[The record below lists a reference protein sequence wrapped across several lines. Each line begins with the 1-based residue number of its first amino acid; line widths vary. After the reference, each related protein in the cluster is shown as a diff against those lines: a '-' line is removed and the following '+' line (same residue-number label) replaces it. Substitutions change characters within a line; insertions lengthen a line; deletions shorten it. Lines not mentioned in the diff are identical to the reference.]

1 MSDLTFSSV
10 LESVTGT
17 LTVSSAAVCT
27 VASLIF
33 GAVIA
38 FAYIFSYG
46 KGQTKKYSKNYIMT
60 LILLPVIVQVVIIMV
75 NGSLGVGVAI
85 MGAFS
90 LVRFRSIPGT
100 AKEICALFF
109 AMASGVA
116 SGMGY
121 ITFGAMFVVV
131 VAIIMLIVGR
141 INVNGA
147 KAAERELRI
156 TIPENLDY
164 TEVFDEVFDEYTHSN
179 SLDRV
184 KTTNMGS
191 MYELRYRVM
200 LKDIKQEKEFIDALR
215 IRNGNLTIISGRVTE
230 GETM

>member
-1 MSDLTFSSV
+1 M
-10 LESVTGT
+10 
-17 LTVSSAAVCT
+17 SSAAVCT

-33 GAVIA
+33 GALIA
-38 FAYIFSYG
+38 CAYVLSFG
-46 KGQTKKYSKNYIMT
+46 RGETKKYSKNYIMT

-116 SGMGY
+116 TGMGY
-121 ITFGAMFVVV
+121 ITFGVMFVVV
-131 VAIIMLIVGR
+131 VAIIMIIVGR
-141 INVNGA
+141 VRINGA
-147 KAAERELRI
+147 KAAERELRV

-164 TEVFDEVFDEYTHSN
+164 TEVFDDIMEKYTISH

-200 LKDIKQEKEFIDALR
+200 LKDEKQEKEFIDELR

>member
-1 MSDLTFSSV
+1 M
-10 LESVTGT
+10 
-17 LTVSSAAVCT
+17 SSAAVCT

-33 GAVIA
+33 GALIA
-38 FAYIFSYG
+38 CAYVLSFG
-46 KGQTKKYSKNYIMT
+46 RGETKKYSKNYIMT
-60 LILLPVIVQVVIIMV
+60 LILLAVIVQVVIIMV

-116 SGMGY
+116 TGMGY
-121 ITFGAMFVVV
+121 ITFGVMFVVV
-131 VAIIMLIVGR
+131 VAIIMIIVGR
-141 INVNGA
+141 VRINGA
-147 KAAERELRI
+147 KAAERELRV

-164 TEVFDEVFDEYTHSN
+164 TEVFDDIMEKYTISH

-200 LKDIKQEKEFIDALR
+200 LKDEKQEKEFIDELR